1 MTSEARARWR
11 KMTKEERAAMRR
23 AEKETA
29 DEVLSWKL
37 AVSAELNALKTEEE
51 WIAYFKEISDRYRA
65 RGLNIVSRRS
75 SL

>member
-37 AVSAELNALKTEEE
+37 ALSSKLNAMTTEERL
-51 WIAYFKEISDRYRA
+51 AYYMEIGDKYRS
-65 RGLNIVSRRS
+65 RGLNIVSRHGS
-75 SL
+75 I

>member
-37 AVSAELNALKTEEE
+37 AVSAELNAMKTEEE
-51 WIAYFKEISDRYRA
+51 RLAYYREIGDRYRS
-65 RGLNIVSRRS
+65 RGLRKCQ
-75 SL
+75 